1 MLDLNAMR
9 AEFAAYLTDNFHKSK
24 SLDAALMHV
33 LTRAYEQ
40 GLADGAAQPETHD
53 HDPLRRPG
61 NL

>member
-1 MLDLNAMR
+1 MLDLNTMR

-40 GLADGAAQPETHD
+40 GMADGRGDCMTAIFPTKEVK
-53 HDPLRRPG
+53 L
-61 NL
+61 